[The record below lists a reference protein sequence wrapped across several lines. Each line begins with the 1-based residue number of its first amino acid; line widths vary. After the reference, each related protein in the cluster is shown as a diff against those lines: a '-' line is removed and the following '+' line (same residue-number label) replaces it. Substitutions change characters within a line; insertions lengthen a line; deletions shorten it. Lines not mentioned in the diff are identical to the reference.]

1 MTRGLHLIAGEWE
14 PGTGA
19 SFSSFDP
26 HTGEPSDTEYEEANP
41 EQVRRAVSAAA
52 AHMSSKGFATPTER
66 SRVLSAIA
74 AALDSEVETVVATA
88 DRESGLGRGRLE
100 GELAR
105 TTGQIR
111 AFARYLETDAH
122 MGRVDDSVF
131 DGESLVRMEIPLG
144 PVAVFEA
151 SNFPLA
157 FATMGGDTV
166 SALAAGCPVV
176 VKAHPSHPETSE
188 TVARIASRVLNAA
201 GLDGVMSVLHGP
213 SPQLGEAL
221 VMSPEIAAVGFTGSV
236 QGGRALMDAASRR
249 PIPIPVYAEMGSVNP
264 LIVTEAAAAA
274 RAESIAQGFAGSLL
288 LGGGQFCTKPGLLI
302 APDSAAGQ
310 RLVDRAAEAVTA
322 AGDHVVLNE
331 RIQSQFVTGCENI
344 RQAGTSLTETRAS
357 GSGYRVAGLLVEI
370 EPPVDD
376 LEEVFGPAGLVVRYS
391 TIDDLLALIRS
402 LPGALAAAVHA
413 VDRDPDGPAILA
425 AISER
430 VGRVVW
436 NGYPTGV
443 AVSPAMMHGGPYPAS
458 SDGRHTSVGLSAMR
472 RFRRPIAFQGV
483 PPGLLPDARRQ
494 G

>member
-1 MTRGLHLIAGEWE
+1 MSRGLHLIAGNWD
-14 PGTGA
+14 PGTGP
-19 SFSSFDP
+19 SFTSFDP
-26 HTGEPSDTEYEEANP
+26 HTGDPSEREYREADP
-41 EQVRRAVSAAA
+41 AQVRRAVEAAT
-52 AHMSSKGFATPTER
+52 AHVSWKGFAPPAER
-66 SRVLSAIA
+66 SRLLYAIA
-74 AALDSEVETVVATA
+74 DALDAEADTVVATA
-88 DRESGLGRGRLE
+88 DRESGLGRERLE

-105 TTGQIR
+105 TTRQIR
-111 AFARYLETDAH
+111 AFAESLEIGKH
-122 MGRVDDSVF
+122 WGRIEDSVF
-131 DGESLVRMEIPLG
+131 DGTDLVRMEIPLG
-144 PVAVFEA
+144 TVAVFEA

-188 TVARIASRVLNAA
+188 RVAEIVSRVLHAE

-221 VMSPEIAAVGFTGSV
+221 VTSPEIAAVGFTGSL

-249 PIPIPVYAEMGSVNP
+249 PIPIPVFAEMGSVNP
-264 LIVTEAAAAA
+264 LIVTEAAAAT
-274 RAESIAQGFAGSLL
+274 RADDIATGFAGSLL

-302 APDSAAGQ
+302 IPDSAAGQ
-310 RLVDRAAEAVTA
+310 RLVDRAAEEVIA
-322 AGDHVVLNE
+322 AGDHVLLNE
-331 RIQSQFVTGCENI
+331 RIQNQFVTGCENL
-344 RQAGTSLTETRAS
+344 RQAGTALAETRAS
-357 GSGYRVAGLLVEI
+357 ESGYRAGGLLVEV
-370 EPPVDD
+370 EPTVDD
-376 LEEVFGPAGLVVRYS
+376 LEEVFGPAGVVVRYS
-391 TIDDLLALIRS
+391 TIDELLALIRS

-413 VDRDPDGPAILA
+413 VDDDPDGQAIVA

-472 RFRRPIAFQGV
+472 RFQRPIAFQGL
-483 PPGLLPDARRQ
+483 PPNLLPDAD
-494 G
+494 